1 MKHLLKFVGLFIIFH
16 GKKTCSICKSDKT
29 IPKCLWQKPW
39 HTPSL
44 CWPTEVNSQKFQM
57 VYLHTQVPFRKKV
70 VVAKSPIVYLPE
82 IYQIPVSNQTSCH
95 SPVPNQGQDLQVQS
109 STFTIRLQSFHMFHN
124 KITAIM
130 LCTMLISKTFIED
143 LHYWCISNAA

>member
-1 MKHLLKFVGLFIIFH
+1 MVYSLFFMVRKLVLFANQTRPFQSVY
-16 GKKTCSICKSDKT
+16 GKNHD
-29 IPKCLWQKPW
+29 IPRHCVNQQKW
-39 HTPSL
+39 T
-44 CWPTEVNSQKFQM
+44 VKFQM

-109 STFTIRLQSFHMFHN
+109 STFTIRLQSFHMLHN

-143 LHYWCISNAA
+143 LHYWCISNTA